1 MEQMHLFNMEF
12 KKNIMM
18 RGGVGGQETSAVR
31 GRVEKHNQTKS
42 GEMGGQCLQAFSF

>member
-18 RGGVGGQETSAVR
+18 RGGVG